1 MSDRRVEFA
10 DLEHITDYVK
20 DLKKVLD
27 SSLISEM
34 KAFTRS
40 FVKDATVTG
49 NGAVLSYTMPLVP
62 ENMPVDNEEVL
73 PIVQY
78 GGRYWT

>member
-10 DLEHITDYVK
+10 DLEHITGYVD

-27 SSLISEM
+27 SGLISER
-34 KAFTRS
+34 KSFIRS
-40 FVKDATVTG
+40 FVKEVKVTDSE
-49 NGAVLSYTMPLVP
+49 VVMSYTMPLVS
-62 ENMPVDNEEVL
+62 EKMPMDIEEVL

-78 GGRYWT
+78 GGR